1 MKKIDYTAFKACTA
15 LETITLQAGIA
26 KIDKRAFEGC
36 TALKTIYVPAKKA
49 DYYQKRLHLYFA
61 ISPLL
66 SKSFDEVIGTV
77 ES

>member
-1 MKKIDYTAFKACTA
+1 MKKIDYTAFKA

-26 KIDKRAFEGC
+26 KIDKRTFEGC
-36 TALKTIYVPAKKA
+36 TAPKTIYVPAKKT
-49 DYYQKRLHLYFA
+49 DYYQKHLYLHSA

-66 SKSFDEVIGTV
+66 GKPFDEVIGTV